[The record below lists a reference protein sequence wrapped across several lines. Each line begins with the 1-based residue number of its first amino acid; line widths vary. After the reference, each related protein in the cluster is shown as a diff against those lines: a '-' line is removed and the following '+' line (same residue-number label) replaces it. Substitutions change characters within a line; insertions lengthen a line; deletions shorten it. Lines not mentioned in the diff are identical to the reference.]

1 MEAGHEEP
9 APRVWLEG
17 GAARGKVGVGVLI
30 IPSLSLDGGQ
40 RDRGRVVAPKLPITI
55 TIAGV

>member
-1 MEAGHEEP
+1 MEAGHEQA

-40 RDRGRVVAPKLPITI
+40 RDRVVPPKFLTTI
-55 TIAGV
+55 TTAGV